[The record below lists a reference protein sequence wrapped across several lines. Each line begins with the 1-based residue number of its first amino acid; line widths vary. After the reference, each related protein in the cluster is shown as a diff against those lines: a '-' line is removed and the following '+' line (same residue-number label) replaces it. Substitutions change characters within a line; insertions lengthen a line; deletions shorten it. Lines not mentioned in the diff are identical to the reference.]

1 MRTTLTLEDDAM
13 ALARKLSGPDDRAT
27 WPDPDQTG
35 GADDAGHRGL
45 RGRAPRRSAVST
57 VLLDVNVLIALLW
70 PAHEHHEA
78 AHRWFA
84 ARGTAR
90 WATCPLT
97 EMAFVRIVSNPA
109 FSTDALAPIEALS
122 LLARNLTHPAHEFWP
137 DDVGL
142 VEALGDSVH
151 AELPRFRRKDFKC
164 RSSDSL
170 N

>member
-1 MRTTLTLEDDAM
+1 M
-13 ALARKLSGPDDRAT
+13 
-27 WPDPDQTG
+27 
-35 GADDAGHRGL
+35 
-45 RGRAPRRSAVST
+45 ST

-109 FSTDALAPIEALS
+109 FSTDALAPVEALS
-122 LLARNLTHPAHEFWP
+122 LLARNLTHPAHEFWR

-142 VEALGDSVH
+142 VEALGPS
-151 AELPRFRRKDFKC
+151 APRLQGHRQLTDAYLLGLASRRRGTLASFDAGL
-164 RSSDSL
+164 RALAGADRATALQLVPTASGRRPSR
-170 N
+170 

>member
-1 MRTTLTLEDDAM
+1 
-13 ALARKLSGPDDRAT
+13 
-27 WPDPDQTG
+27 
-35 GADDAGHRGL
+35 
-45 RGRAPRRSAVST
+45 VST

-109 FSTDALAPIEALS
+109 FSTDALAPVEALS
-122 LLARNLTHPAHEFWP
+122 LLARNLTHPAHEFWR

-142 VEALGDSVH
+142 VEALGPS
-151 AELPRFRRKDFKC
+151 APRLQGHRQLTDAYLLGLASRRRGTLASFDAGL
-164 RSSDSL
+164 RALAGADRATALQLVPTASGRRPSR
-170 N
+170 